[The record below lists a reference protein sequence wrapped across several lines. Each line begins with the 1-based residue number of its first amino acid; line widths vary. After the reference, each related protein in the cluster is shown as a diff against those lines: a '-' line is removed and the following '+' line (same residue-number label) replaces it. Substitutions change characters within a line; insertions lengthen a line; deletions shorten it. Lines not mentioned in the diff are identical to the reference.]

1 MFAGVVSQL
10 KWHRH
15 CRTNENVVCIKFAHK
30 GERRVFARFCEDAPP
45 LFSPALRAKNTDKTG
60 GKKNPSV
67 EIEKHPADFINNQIE
82 QDFRR
87 RLYSRRP

>member
-10 KWHRH
+10 GRHPH
-15 CRTNENVVCIKFAHK
+15 CRTNENVVCIKFAHS

-45 LFSPALRAKNTDKTG
+45 PLSPTLHAKNTDKAG
-60 GKKNPSV
+60 GKKNLNV
-67 EIEKHPADFINNQIE
+67 EIKKHPAHFINNQIE

-87 RLYSRRP
+87 